1 MTAMFN
7 LISIIIGIVA
17 IPLALLAFLP
27 LLGWAYW
34 LIVPI
39 GLLGAGIGQMS
50 PNKTGRNMN
59 LFVVVIGVI
68 RLMLGGGII

>member
-1 MTAMFN
+1 MRAMFN

-39 GLLGAGIGQMS
+39 GLIGAFIGQMS